1 MRISFTAAAFVAVI
15 ACATGASAQKT
26 TLSNDRF
33 HAIVDGKLGVVT
45 SIRLPKD
52 IYPTEYIAAD
62 RNIGDV
68 TIRYRTGGDWVMC
81 STAASSDVRTVRQV
95 SPNLVNVSYAT
106 DSANTDGI
114 KAITVDESYELGA
127 DSLTWTIRLKNR
139 TKDAVELGD
148 IALPLQFNSSYRD
161 SDSTT
166 IMTKRVIRHSLVS
179 GDGSFL
185 FLTRCNGKGPY
196 LVMTPKE
203 GTHLEY
209 FTQRRGPYT
218 VFIHANVQAR
228 EIDTGGT
235 WRLPITSGTLSPS
248 GTAGDEVSYS
258 FKLQWAAD
266 YSAVRKTLVKEGLI
280 SVEAVPGMVVPQK
293 MPAMFSLTTRQPISS
308 ITPEFPKDTS
318 VEYAGKKG
326 DSYVYRVRF
335 TKIGENMLTV
345 NFGKNRKMY
354 LEFFCTQ
361 PLETVI
367 EKRASFIVKK
377 QQVRDSSKWYDGL
390 FSVWD
395 MPHKALRSP
404 DDTGGLR
411 AYMVG
416 GSDDPT
422 NCKAPYV
429 AAKNVSLPVQ
439 SEIDALEH
447 YARHFLWGG
456 MQRTD
461 AETPYPYGIYGID
474 NWYLNRNS
482 DKGFG
487 SGTGKEHLWRS
498 FDYPPIF
505 YFYLNMYKIAKLYP
519 GSTKYLDAAGYLDR
533 AFKTAKAYYEVAY
546 GVRVYNG
553 WYEDYAYKTGVYN
566 ELCLP
571 EMMDILRQEGRPADA
586 ELLRKEWEKKVK
598 FFIYDDP
605 YPYGSEFP
613 FDTTAYESTQAA
625 AKYGVEHDMAPDENL
640 WRDKVTGQW
649 YSHPKVSKADA
660 KDFMERQMAAN
671 IADRGWL
678 EASYYNLGG
687 DIRAGGNAGY
697 CLSYMT
703 QMGGWAVLDYALNY
717 AAKPEEYLRLGYASA
732 LGSWAL
738 VNCGDA
744 ASNYGYWYP
753 GPENDGAA
761 GWGFEPQKI
770 STPWYGISQGRG
782 PWTYDGE
789 IDHGFM
795 GGLRCARTIL
805 VDDPIFGMFAYGGGV
820 SVSRGVYTIT
830 PMDGLRQRFN
840 MLNVN
845 PRLSMEIDR
854 DGFVGIS
861 VYTARRS
868 ARKIAFTL
876 ENRTQNAHETQL
888 SIVGMPAGKYTV
900 TIDKSGK
907 NLAMPGSKATIV
919 LNVPAGKTCSVTI
932 APAAKGS
939 GPIGKK
945 D

>member
-1 MRISFTAAAFVAVI
+1 MRISFAAAACAAVI
-15 ACATGASAQKT
+15 AWPTGATAQKA
-26 TLSNDRF
+26 TLSND
-33 HAIVDGKLGVVT
+33 HLYAVVDGVSGAIT

-52 IYPTEYIAAD
+52 VFPTEYAAAY
-62 RNIGDV
+62 RGIGDV
-68 TIRYRTGGDWVMC
+68 AIRYRTGGGDWVKC
-81 STAASSDVRTVRQV
+81 GTATSSDTRVVRQV
-95 SPNLVNVSYAT
+95 SPNLVKVSYAT
-106 DSANTDGI
+106 DSAEAEGI
-114 KAITVDESYELGA
+114 TSFTLDESYELDA
-127 DSLTWTIRLKNR
+127 DSLTWTVHFKNR
-139 TKDAVELGD
+139 TKDAIELGD
-148 IALPLQFNSSYRD
+148 VGLPLQFNSSYRD

-196 LVMTPKE
+196 LVMTPEE

-209 FTQRRGPYT
+209 FSQRRMPYT
-218 VFIHANVQAR
+218 IFIHARAQALD
-228 EIDTGGT
+228 IDTGGS
-235 WRLPITSGTLSPS
+235 WRLPITSRTLSPA
-248 GTAGDEVSYS
+248 GMPGDEVSYS

-266 YSAVRKTLVKEGLI
+266 YKAVRETLVREGLI
-280 SVEAVPGMVVPQK
+280 SVDVAPGMVVPQK
-293 MPAMFSLTTRQPISS
+293 MPAVFSLTTRQTINSVM
-308 ITPEFPKDTS
+308 PEFPKDTS
-318 VEYAGKKG
+318 IKHVGRKG
-326 DSYVYRVRF
+326 ESHIYRVQF
-335 TKIGENMLTV
+335 AKIGENMLTV
-345 NFGKNRKMY
+345 DFGRGRKMY

-367 EKRASFIVKK
+367 EKRAAFIVNK
-377 QQVRDSSKWYDGL
+377 QQVRDPSKWYDGL
-390 FSVWD
+390 FSIWD
-395 MPHKALRSP
+395 MPHKTLRNP

-447 YARHFLWGG
+447 YAQHFLWGG
-456 MQRTD
+456 LQRTD
-461 AETPYPYGIYGID
+461 TETPYPYGIYGID
-474 NWYLNRNS
+474 NWYVNRNS
-482 DKGFG
+482 ANGFG
-487 SGTGKEHLWRS
+487 SGTGKEHLWRP

-519 GSTKYLDAAGYLDR
+519 GYTKYLDAAGYLDR

-546 GVRVYNG
+546 GIKVYNG

-571 EMMDILRQEGRPADA
+571 ELMDILRREGRPADA
-586 ELLRKEWEKKVK
+586 DWLKNEWEKKVK

-605 YPYGSEFP
+605 YPYASEFP

-625 AKYGVEHDMAPDENL
+625 ARYGVEHDMAPDKDL
-640 WRDKVTGQW
+640 WQDKVTGQW
-649 YSHPKVSKADA
+649 YSHPKVSRADA

-678 EASYYNLGG
+678 EASYYHLGS
-687 DIRAGGNAGY
+687 DIRGGGNAGY
-697 CLSYMT
+697 QLSYMT
-703 QMGGWAVLDYALNY
+703 QMGGWAVLDYALNR

-732 LGSWAL
+732 LASWAL

-770 STPWYGISQGRG
+770 ATPWYGISQGRG

-795 GGLRCARTIL
+795 GGLRCARTVL
-805 VDDPIFGMFAYGGGV
+805 VNDPIFGIFAYGGSV

-845 PRLSMEIDR
+845 PRLSMELDR
-854 DGFVGIS
+854 DGFAEIS
-861 VYTARRS
+861 VYTNRGR
-868 ARKIAFTL
+868 ARKLGFTL
-876 ENRTQNAHETQL
+876 ENRTQDAHQTQV
-888 SIVGMPAGKYTV
+888 SMEGMPSGKYTV
-900 TIDKSGK
+900 AIDGSGK
-907 NLAMPGSKATIV
+907 DLAISGGKAAII
-919 LNVPAGKTCSVTI
+919 LNVPACKVCGVTI
-932 APAAKGS
+932 APAAK
-939 GPIGKK
+939 
-945 D
+945 